1 VKQLHLI
8 SLSIWLT
15 TAASTLGRAQQ
26 AHSDTTAG
34 AKIQAA
40 EGAARRWLALVDA
53 TAYEASWDSAAA
65 MFRHQITRGG
75 WQDAVIA
82 ARLQVD
88 PLGARRQV
96 GAQYTRELPNVPPG
110 DYVLLQF
117 STAARDKTGVSET
130 VVLTMD
136 PDGTWRVAGY
146 FIKPQ

>member
-1 VKQLHLI
+1 MKQLHLV

-26 AHSDTTAG
+26 AHNDTTAG

-65 MFRHQITRGG
+65 MFRHQITREG

-96 GAQYTRELPNVPPG
+96 VPSTRVNCPMCHPASMCYSSSRQQRATRRAL
-110 DYVLLQF
+110 
-117 STAARDKTGVSET
+117 ARRSS
-130 VVLTMD
+130 
-136 PDGTWRVAGY
+136 
-146 FIKPQ
+146 